1 MTAVRRTLAAALAG
15 GALLGVLFI
24 GTGPAAAADST
35 GSTTSTTSS
44 TTTSTSG
51 AQDDTG
57 WR

>member
-1 MTAVRRTLAAALAG
+1 MNRDMNAVRRTLAAALAG
-15 GALLGVLFI
+15 GALLGALLV

-35 GSTTSTTSS
+35 GSGTT
-44 TTTSTSG
+44 TTTSTQG